1 MADQKYNTAPRSAED
16 ISGLSISE
24 PLFDGEPLD
33 LEVHGGLV
41 VLDNGQVAE
50 VTPVK
55 FIPEGGDTSLDGQ
68 RIQPLPF
75 DVIDTGEDR
84 VITWRDHPYDPR
96 TPTIG
101 VETESLTMEASN
113 AHWWDISPDG
123 RTIQYPHGLA
133 VEPADKRGHQ
143 PELLKNTTESGSPVE
158 NLSRG
163 HNEFAGNVTREKY
176 GKQVWMIQ
184 NGLVSVPLSIYT
196 ESVREQDI
204 TDHPYPQMLKRLMPH
219 VLEYASCLSE
229 QINIQWKDPEAAAF
243 AINAYELL
251 GPVLGLVTAA
261 SPARDGSLYTTLSQH
276 YEHNPDFKNAG
287 NAEDYRELAGLVRR
301 ELGPFMDRVPYDWRE
316 LARGYGS
323 PAGGVIARPAP
334 IDVESFLRE
343 GDRQLRASEAMTVNR
358 VLGPHA
364 NRWRPDK
371 NVIEISNLSLGGGHP
386 DKMSAAEETVIK
398 ATIALQEYF
407 DSQDADF
414 NYEESWAGI
423 IPWPQER
430 RDMTSRQRVVD
441 VARINTMIF
450 SVFGKDRNMLDANY
464 QERRPR
470 EIFNAFASFISRY
483 APEPLSTE
491 TVNEVLA
498 TLEQP
503 PQFAPPQTIYEPIA
517 RFFGR
522 SSSLTATEA
531 LRLAEPLDDMNP
543 PITLNQLIRRFAE
556 RASQKRMERVDA
568 KQRKEAAGTDT
579 VSGQEC

>member
-1 MADQKYNTAPRSAED
+1 MNTAPRSAEEPQTPS
-16 ISGLSISE
+16 ISG

-33 LEVHGGLV
+33 LEVHGGLT

-50 VTPVK
+50 ITPVK
-55 FIPEGGDTSLDGQ
+55 FIPEGGDTGLDGK
-68 RIQPLPF
+68 RVQPLPF
-75 DVIDTGEDR
+75 DVLGAGEDR
-84 VITWRDHPYDPR
+84 VIIWRDQPYDPR

-123 RTIQYPHGLA
+123 ETIQYPHGLA
-133 VEPADKRGHQ
+133 TEPADRRGHQ

-158 NLSRG
+158 RLSRG
-163 HNEFAGNVTREKY
+163 HGEFVGNAAREKY
-176 GKQVWMIQ
+176 GKQVWMIE
-184 NGLVSVPLSIYT
+184 NGLVSVPLSIYP
-196 ESVREQDI
+196 ESVHDEDI
-204 TDHPYPQMLKRLMPH
+204 TDHPYPQMLKRIMPR

-229 QINIQWKDPEAAAF
+229 QINIQWKNPEAAAF
-243 AINAYELL
+243 ALNAYEIL

-276 YEHNPDFKNAG
+276 YEQNPDFKDAG
-287 NAEDYRELAGLVRR
+287 NAEDYRGLAELVRS
-301 ELGPFMDRVPYDWRE
+301 ELGPFMNRVPYDWRE

-323 PAGGVIARPAP
+323 PGGGVVTQPAP
-334 IDVESFLRE
+334 IDVESFLKE

-371 NVIEISNLSLGGGHP
+371 SVIEISNLSLGGGHA
-386 DKMSAAEETVIK
+386 DKMAAAEETVIK
-398 ATIALQEYF
+398 AVIALQEYF
-407 DSQDADF
+407 DSSDADF
-414 NYEESWAGI
+414 NYEESWMGI

-430 RDMTSRQRVVD
+430 RDMASRQRVVD
-441 VARINTMIF
+441 VSRINTMVF

-470 EIFNAFASFISRY
+470 EIFNAFISFVSRY

-491 TVNEVLA
+491 TVNEIQA

-503 PQFAPPQTIYEPIA
+503 PEFAPPQTIYDPIA
-517 RFFGR
+517 RFFR
-522 SSSLTATEA
+522 RTSNLTATEA
-531 LRLAEPLDDMNP
+531 LRLAEPLDDLNP

-568 KQRKEAAGTDT
+568 KQREEMAGPDT
-579 VSGQEC
+579 ASGQEC